1 MATPDKV
8 DLQVSVTVTNTG
20 DRAGS
25 EVVQMYIRDDKGSVV
40 RPMRMLKGF
49 MKICLEPGESTT
61 VLFPITEDA
70 LKFHDIN
77 MDYVVEPGT
86 FTVYVGGDSTTENS
100 AVFEVMA

>member
-1 MATPDKV
+1 MATTEHV
-8 DLQVSVTVTNTG
+8 DLQASVTVTNTG

-25 EVVQMYIRDDKGSVV
+25 EVVQMYIRDDKASVV

-49 MKICLEPGESTT
+49 LKIHLEPGESTT

-77 MDYVVEPGT
+77 MNYVVEPGS
-86 FTVYVGGDSTTENS
+86 FTVFVGSDSTTQNQ
-100 AVFEVMA
+100 AVFEVK

>member
-1 MATPDKV
+1 MPEVSEAQKRAQKKYMEKFVEVKVRMTPE
-8 DLQVSVTVTNTG
+8 QRS
-20 DRAGS
+20 A
-25 EVVQMYIRDDKGSVV
+25 VQAHAQNM
-40 RPMRMLKGF
+40 
-49 MKICLEPGESTT
+49 GESTT